1 MASLV
6 ASDRWDVDGPEG
18 TALSRHRTAMLEPAK
33 PTTAKSK
40 SRTSA
45 TGPQGSMPGPRSS
58 RRKRGL
64 LRRTGIVFPAAVVAV
79 LMVVGVGAAA
89 YLRSSSGEGASGL
102 AQAIDAL
109 PKSNSIALL
118 EAERQ
123 QLIVM
128 DAAAK
133 TLSVAAK
140 PKMVSPSQVM
150 ASESAA
156 AESANSDASSSSTST
171 GGDDAVSAPPPDPG
185 TAQSIGYDMLPSFG
199 FSQSSQWGCLLDL
212 WNQESGWIYDA
223 ENPSGAYGIPQALPA
238 SKMASAGADYLT
250 DPTTQ
255 IRWGLGYISEIYG
268 TPCDAWD
275 HEEADGWY

>member
-1 MASLV
+1 M
-6 ASDRWDVDGPEG
+6 
-18 TALSRHRTAMLEPAK
+18 
-33 PTTAKSK
+33 
-40 SRTSA
+40 
-45 TGPQGSMPGPRSS
+45 
-58 RRKRGL
+58 
-64 LRRTGIVFPAAVVAV
+64 VFPAAVVAV
-79 LMVVGVGAAA
+79 LMVAAA
-89 YLRSSSGEGASGL
+89 GGFAYVHSQGSANGASSL
-102 AQAIDAL
+102 TQAIDAL
-109 PKSNSIALL
+109 PSSKSIVLL

-128 DAAAK
+128 NSAAK

-156 AESANSDASSSSTST
+156 AESNSDASSSSTAT
-171 GGDDAVSAPPPDPG
+171 GGDDTVSAPPPDPG
-185 TAQSIGYDMLPSFG
+185 TAQSIGYNMLPSFG

-223 ENPSGAYGIPQALPA
+223 ENASGAYGIPQALPA

-255 IRWGLGYISEIYG
+255 IKWGLGYISQVYG
-268 TPCDAWD
+268 TPCEAWD